1 MFADIPHPNF
11 PVEHC
16 KPSVIN
22 PREKNK
28 IPEYPWSILAP
39 GFDISRIQI
48 VIDVAA
54 SMDRFFLV
62 ERAKPDSKQVELG

>member
-1 MFADIPHPNF
+1 
-11 PVEHC
+11 
-16 KPSVIN
+16 
-22 PREKNK
+22 
-28 IPEYPWSILAP
+28 LAP